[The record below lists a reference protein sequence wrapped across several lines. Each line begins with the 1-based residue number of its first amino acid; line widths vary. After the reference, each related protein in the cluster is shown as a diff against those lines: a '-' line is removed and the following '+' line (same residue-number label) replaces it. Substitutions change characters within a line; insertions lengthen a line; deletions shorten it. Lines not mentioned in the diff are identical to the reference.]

1 MPTISMFFG
10 IVVRM
15 YFDDHAPPHF
25 HAYYGDEV
33 AVIAIDTFE
42 VLEGRLPKRAI
53 ALVREWAELH
63 RDELREDWR
72 LAEAHHALRPIPPL
86 E

>member
-1 MPTISMFFG
+1 MFFG

-25 HAYYGDEV
+25 HAYYGNDA
-33 AVIAIDTFE
+33 AVLAIDTFE
-42 VLEGRLPKRAI
+42 VLEGRLPKRALS
-53 ALVREWAELH
+53 LVREWAELH
-63 RDELREDWR
+63 RDELREDWQ